1 GAVASYEFSDVTAD
15 HTIEATFE
23 LTTHVIT
30 ASAGANGSITP
41 AGAVAVNDGDNQ
53 SFTITPVA
61 HYHVL
66 DVKVDGVSVGAVASY
81 EFSDVTAD
89 HTSTAMFESTTH
101 VITASAGANGS
112 ITPAGAVAVND
123 GDNHSFTSTPD
134 AHDHALDVHC

>member
-15 HTIEATFE
+15 HSSEPTIEI
-23 LTTHVIT
+23 TTHVIT

-53 SFTITPVA
+53 SFTITPAA

-81 EFSDVTAD
+81 EFSGAAEGRVVEAT
-89 HTSTAMFESTTH
+89 FERTTH

-112 ITPAGAVAVND
+112 IPTTGAVA
-123 GDNHSFTSTPD
+123 
-134 AHDHALDVHC
+134 